1 MNRKIITR
9 ICEIFEEELLRESED
24 FSVENYN
31 RFEEKIW
38 GIKEEFDLKDSPFL
52 FLPEPAEE
60 ADYLMMNASG
70 DGLGEPDIESSK
82 KYLDMMRQA
91 YEKLKKLL

>member
-9 ICEIFEEELLRESED
+9 ICEIFEEELLRELED

-38 GIKEEFDLKDSPFL
+38 DLKEELDLQDSPFL

-70 DGLGEPDIESSK
+70 DGLGEPSIEYAA
-82 KYLDMMRQA
+82 KYLKMMRRS

>member
-9 ICEIFEEELLRESED
+9 ICEIFEEELLCKPED

-38 GIKEEFDLKDSPFL
+38 GIKEEFDLKDSSFL
-52 FLPEPAEE
+52 FFAGT
-60 ADYLMMNASG
+60 SRRG
-70 DGLGEPDIESSK
+70 GLSDDECFW
-82 KYLDMMRQA
+82 
-91 YEKLKKLL
+91 

>member
-1 MNRKIITR
+1 M
-9 ICEIFEEELLRESED
+9 CSPED

-38 GIKEEFDLKDSPFL
+38 NLKKELDLKDSPFL

-70 DGLGEPDIESSK
+70 DGLSEPDMESSK
-82 KYLDMMRQA
+82 KYLDMMGQA
-91 YEKLKKLL
+91 YEKLKKLLES

>member
-1 MNRKIITR
+1 MNRTIITR
-9 ICEIFEEELLRESED
+9 ICEIFEEELFREPED

-38 GIKEEFDLKDSPFL
+38 GLKEELDLQDSPFL

-60 ADYLMMNASG
+60 ADYLIMNASG
-70 DGLGEPDIESSK
+70 DGLGEPSIEDAA
-82 KYLDMMRQA
+82 KYLKMMRQS
-91 YEKLKKLL
+91 YEMLKKLL

>member
-9 ICEIFEEELLRESED
+9 ICEIFEEELLRELED

-38 GIKEEFDLKDSPFL
+38 DLKEELDLQDSPFL

-60 ADYLMMNASG
+60 ADYLMTNASG
-70 DGLGEPDIESSK
+70 DGLGEPSIEDAA
-82 KYLDMMRQA
+82 KYLKMMRRS